1 MTKRGGVQA
10 FWASVERSPKPTS
23 PANPDWGPQMDP
35 SVRAKSGSRHGTEVR
50 RDGFQCNRAFQ
61 IVDVVFGKFVLF
73 GTGYDAI

>member
-23 PANPDWGPQMDP
+23 PAKMDP

>member
-1 MTKRGGVQA
+1 
-10 FWASVERSPKPTS
+10 
-23 PANPDWGPQMDP
+23 MDP

>member
-1 MTKRGGVQA
+1 LGIRGTLSEADFSGE
-10 FWASVERSPKPTS
+10 SRL
-23 PANPDWGPQMDP
+23 GLQMDP